1 MTAPQPQDQPEP
13 DRTSRGP
20 DPVPG
25 AVPGEPVRPDSGD
38 GTGAAGTEADTGRDA
53 PAGAPVQEARSA
65 PGGGRAAD
73 DGAEPGERNTATGP
87 DGRDGTAPGA
97 GVPGGTAPGTG
108 SPDGGPPA
116 EDVPAEAAPAG
127 APGSRTG
134 SGSGA
139 PRGGEPL
146 DAATRATR
154 SLQGLST
161 ELTARV
167 PQLLEAMRSIGT
179 GLELH
184 TTLDRICETAAEL
197 AQARYAAIG
206 VVDEEGRG
214 LSDFVTHGVSDET
227 ARLIGH
233 RPDGHRGLLGA
244 LIHDPA
250 PVVLADLTTDPRSAG
265 FPPNH
270 PPMRTFLGVPI
281 RVQGQIF
288 GNLYL
293 AEKAGGAA
301 FNDYDL
307 HMVRVLATEA
317 GIAIGNARLYD
328 AARQR
333 ERWIDGSVA
342 VTTALL
348 SGGDAEDALAV
359 VAEQARRLADAA
371 AGVVLLPAE
380 EGGLEI
386 VAVASDEPTTTLGR
400 VIPADSP
407 LTDGLMAGEPV
418 FVTDPATDPRVRDGA
433 MARYGPSMV
442 LPLQSG
448 GRVLGALATPRA
460 RGARQFTET
469 ERTLATQFASQAAL
483 ALIMAE
489 AQRDR
494 ERLAVFEDRDR
505 IARDLHD
512 LVIQRLFAT
521 GMMLESAQRRSR
533 VPAVQEGVGKAVDE
547 LDVTIQEIRTAIF
560 ALQQGP
566 AEAPSGLRTRVL
578 REINMA
584 AVPLGFKPG
593 HRFLGPVDSLVGEL
607 TGKNLIAALR
617 EALSN
622 AFRHAD
628 ASRIEV
634 VVDAT
639 VKLPDGA
646 DGVRLTVADDGVG
659 IPEGGRRS
667 GLRNLARRA
676 ESLGGSST
684 CGPGLGE
691 NGRGTTVRWEAP
703 L

>member
-1 MTAPQPQDQPEP
+1 MPEQDPK
-13 DRTSRGP
+13 
-20 DPVPG
+20 
-25 AVPGEPVRPDSGD
+25 DSL
-38 GTGAAGTEADTGRDA
+38 E
-53 PAGAPVQEARSA
+53 
-65 PGGGRAAD
+65 
-73 DGAEPGERNTATGP
+73 
-87 DGRDGTAPGA
+87 
-97 GVPGGTAPGTG
+97 
-108 SPDGGPPA
+108 
-116 EDVPAEAAPAG
+116 
-127 APGSRTG
+127 
-134 SGSGA
+134 
-139 PRGGEPL
+139 
-146 DAATRATR
+146 AATRATR

-161 ELTARV
+161 EITARI
-167 PQLLEAMRSIGT
+167 PQLLEAMRSVGA

-184 TTLDRICETAAEL
+184 STLDRICETAAEL
-197 AQARYAAIG
+197 AHSRYAAIG
-206 VVDEEGRG
+206 VVDKEGEG
-214 LSDFVTHGVSDET
+214 LSDFVTYGVPDEV
-227 ARLIGH
+227 ADEIGH

-250 PVVLADLTTDPRSAG
+250 PVRLADLTADPRFAG
-265 FPPNH
+265 FPPGH

-281 RVQGQIF
+281 RVQGEIF

-293 AEKAGGAA
+293 AEKDGGE

-317 GIAIGNARLYD
+317 GIAIGNARLYE

-348 SGGDAEDALAV
+348 SGGDADDALSV
-359 VAEQARRLADAA
+359 VAEQARRLADSA
-371 AGVVLLPAE
+371 AGIVLLPTE

-386 VAVASDEPTTTLGR
+386 VAVSSDDPTSSLGVIIGPESSVVAKLLGGEAVFVDDSASDAR
-400 VIPADSP
+400 
-407 LTDGLMAGEPV
+407 M
-418 FVTDPATDPRVRDGA
+418 VTRLAHQ
-433 MARYGPSMV
+433 YGPSML
-442 LPLQSG
+442 LPLHSG

-460 RGARQFTET
+460 RDGRPFTET

-483 ALIMAE
+483 ALMMAE

-494 ERLAVFEDRDR
+494 ERLAVYEDRDR

-521 GMMLESAQRRSR
+521 GMMLESAQRRSD
-533 VPAVQEGVGKAVDE
+533 VPEVQTGVGRAVDE

-560 ALQQGP
+560 ALQQEP

-584 AVPLGFKPG
+584 AVPLGFKPS
-593 HRFLGPVDSLVGEL
+593 HRFLGPVDALVGEL

-622 AFRHAD
+622 AFRHAE
-628 ASRIEV
+628 ASLIDV

-639 VKLPDGA
+639 ATLPDGRNA
-646 DGVRLTVADDGVG
+646 VRLSVADDGVG

-676 ESLGGSST
+676 ESLGGASWF
-684 CGPGLGE
+684 GPGIGE
-691 NGRGTTVRWEAP
+691 DGGGTTVVWEAP

>member
-1 MTAPQPQDQPEP
+1 MTAAASDA
-13 DRTSRGP
+13 S
-20 DPVPG
+20 DPL
-25 AVPGEPVRPDSGD
+25 
-38 GTGAAGTEADTGRDA
+38 
-53 PAGAPVQEARSA
+53 
-65 PGGGRAAD
+65 
-73 DGAEPGERNTATGP
+73 
-87 DGRDGTAPGA
+87 
-97 GVPGGTAPGTG
+97 
-108 SPDGGPPA
+108 
-116 EDVPAEAAPAG
+116 EAA
-127 APGSRTG
+127 TQ
-134 SGSGA
+134 
-139 PRGGEPL
+139 
-146 DAATRATR
+146 ATR

-167 PQLLEAMRSIGT
+167 PQLLEAMRSVGT

-184 TTLDRICETAAEL
+184 STLDRICETAAEL
-197 AQARYAAIG
+197 ADARYAAIG
-206 VVDEEGRG
+206 VVDDEGEG
-214 LSDFVTHGVSDET
+214 LSDFVTFGVDEET
-227 ARLIGH
+227 ARRIGR
-233 RPDGHRGLLGA
+233 RPDGHAGLLGA
-244 LIHDPA
+244 LIRDPETIH
-250 PVVLADLTTDPRSAG
+250 LADLSTDPRAAG
-265 FPPNH
+265 FPPGH

-281 RVQGQIF
+281 RVQGEIF

-293 AEKAGGAA
+293 AEKHGGGD
-301 FNDYDL
+301 FNDYDV

-317 GIAIGNARLYD
+317 GIAIGNARLYE

-348 SGGDAEDALAV
+348 SGGDADDALTV
-359 VAEQARRLADAA
+359 VAEQARRLADAD
-371 AGVVLLPAE
+371 AGIVLLPAE

-386 VAVASDEPTTTLGR
+386 VAVSSPRPTKALGV
-400 VIPADSP
+400 VIPPESAVVKE
-407 LTDGLMAGEPV
+407 LLDGDAV
-418 FVTDPATDPRVRDGA
+418 FVADASTDPRMVTRLTA
-433 MARYGPSMV
+433 SYGPSMI

-448 GRVLGALATPRA
+448 GRVLGALATPRL
-460 RGARQFTET
+460 RGARQFTEA

-483 ALIMAE
+483 ALMMAD

-494 ERLAVFEDRDR
+494 ERLAVYEDRDR

-521 GMMLESAQRRSR
+521 GMMLESAQRKSI
-533 VPAVQEGVGKAVDE
+533 VPAVRDGVGKAVDE

-584 AVPLGFKPG
+584 AVPLGFKPA
-593 HRFLGPVDSLVGEL
+593 HRFLGAIDSTVGEL

-622 AFRHAD
+622 AFRHAE

-634 VVDAT
+634 VVDAGVT
-639 VKLPDGA
+639 LPDGSA
-646 DGVRLTVADDGVG
+646 GVRLSVADDGVG
-659 IPEGGRRS
+659 IPPGGRRS

-676 ESLGGSST
+676 ESLGGASW
-684 CGPGLGE
+684 CGPGLAEG
-691 NGRGTTVRWEAP
+691 GGGTTVVWEAP

>member
-1 MTAPQPQDQPEP
+1 MTAAASDA
-13 DRTSRGP
+13 S
-20 DPVPG
+20 DPL
-25 AVPGEPVRPDSGD
+25 
-38 GTGAAGTEADTGRDA
+38 
-53 PAGAPVQEARSA
+53 
-65 PGGGRAAD
+65 
-73 DGAEPGERNTATGP
+73 
-87 DGRDGTAPGA
+87 
-97 GVPGGTAPGTG
+97 
-108 SPDGGPPA
+108 
-116 EDVPAEAAPAG
+116 EAA
-127 APGSRTG
+127 TQ
-134 SGSGA
+134 
-139 PRGGEPL
+139 
-146 DAATRATR
+146 ATR

-167 PQLLEAMRSIGT
+167 PQLLEAMRSVGT

-184 TTLDRICETAAEL
+184 STLDRICETAAEL
-197 AQARYAAIG
+197 AAARYAAIG
-206 VVDEEGRG
+206 VVDDEGEG
-214 LSDFVTHGVSDET
+214 LSDFVTFGVGGDV
-227 ARLIGH
+227 ARRIGH
-233 RPDGHRGLLGA
+233 LPDGHAGLLGA
-244 LIHDPA
+244 LIRDPQTIR
-250 PVVLADLTTDPRSAG
+250 LADLATDPRSAG
-265 FPPNH
+265 FPPGH

-281 RVQGQIF
+281 RVQGEIF

-293 AEKAGGAA
+293 AEKHGGGE
-301 FNDYDL
+301 FNDYDV

-317 GIAIGNARLYD
+317 GIAIGNARLYE

-348 SGGDAEDALAV
+348 SGGDADDALTV
-359 VAEQARRLADAA
+359 VAEQARRLADAD
-371 AGVVLLPAE
+371 AGIVLLPAE

-386 VAVASDEPTTTLGR
+386 VAVSSPRATKSLGV
-400 VIPADSP
+400 VIPPESAVVEQ
-407 LTDGLMAGEPV
+407 LLEGEAV
-418 FVTDPATDPRVRDGA
+418 FVADASTDPRMISRLTSA
-433 MARYGPSMV
+433 YGPSMM

-448 GRVLGALATPRA
+448 GRVLGALATPRV
-460 RGARQFTET
+460 RGARPFTET

-483 ALIMAE
+483 ALMMAD

-521 GMMLESAQRRSR
+521 GMMLESAQRKSI
-533 VPAVQEGVGKAVDE
+533 VPAVREGVGKAVDE

-584 AVPLGFKPG
+584 AVPLGFKPA
-593 HRFLGPVDSLVGEL
+593 HRFLGVIDSAVGEL

-622 AFRHAD
+622 AFRHAE
-628 ASRIEV
+628 AGRIEV

-639 VKLPDGA
+639 VTLPDGSA
-646 DGVRLTVADDGVG
+646 GVRLSVADDGIG
-659 IPEGGRRS
+659 LPEGGRRS

-676 ESLGGSST
+676 ESLGGASW

-691 NGRGTTVRWEAP
+691 DGGGTTVVWEAP